1 MAGMFLPDLDCHCR
15 PPGPLHLFAPAGTTA
30 LSTSAGSLSSPVSPR
45 VGDRASLVSFT
56 LARRSVYYSMRKFT
70 AIILG
75 VSFVIGAAVFGNY
88 FYRSRAQDNTIRV
101 VGAATKR
108 FESDVVKWRIT
119 VGRSTGLADA
129 SVGYAD
135 TRKAFDN
142 LMAQLKASSI
152 NEKDISVQPINRN
165 PVYDNNGNMTGYGFV
180 QSVYVISSDLATIE
194 KLALNP
200 DEMFQKGVAL
210 QSSAL
215 EYYFSKLPDIKKEL
229 LAEATRDAKQRAVEI
244 AKNSGSGIGSMRSAR
259 AGIFQITEPYSTEV
273 SDYGIYNTSTRQ
285 KDVTVTVT
293 AEFGVR

>member
-1 MAGMFLPDLDCHCR
+1 MI
-15 PPGPLHLFAPAGTTA
+15 
-30 LSTSAGSLSSPVSPR
+30 
-45 VGDRASLVSFT
+45 
-56 LARRSVYYSMRKFT
+56 

-75 VSFVIGAAVFGNY
+75 ISFVVGAAVFGNY
-88 FYRSRAQDNTIRV
+88 FYRSRMQDNAIRV

-108 FESDVVKWRIT
+108 YESDIVKWRVS
-119 VGRSTGLADA
+119 VGRNTGLGEA
-129 SVGYAD
+129 SAGYSD
-135 TRKAFDN
+135 TRKAFEG
-142 LMAQLKASSI
+142 LMAELKAAGIS
-152 NEKDISVQPINRN
+152 EKDISVQPINRN
-165 PVYDNNGNMTGYGFV
+165 PVYDNNGNNTGYSFN

-200 DEMFQKGVAL
+200 DAMFEKGIAL
-210 QSSAL
+210 QSSSL

-229 LAEATRDAKQRAVEI
+229 LAEATRDAKGRAVEI
-244 AKNSGSGIGSMRSAR
+244 AKNSGSGIGTMRSAR

>member
-1 MAGMFLPDLDCHCR
+1 MI
-15 PPGPLHLFAPAGTTA
+15 
-30 LSTSAGSLSSPVSPR
+30 
-45 VGDRASLVSFT
+45 
-56 LARRSVYYSMRKFT
+56 
-70 AIILG
+70 AIVLG
-75 VSFVIGAAVFGNY
+75 ISFVVGAAVFGNY

-108 FESDVVKWRIT
+108 YDSDIVKWRIS
-119 VGRSTGLADA
+119 VGRQTGLGDA
-129 SVGYAD
+129 SAGYSD
-135 TRKAFDN
+135 TRKAFEG
-142 LMAQLKASSI
+142 LMAELKGAGISD
-152 NEKDISVQPINRN
+152 KDVSVQPINRN
-165 PVYDNNGNMTGYGFV
+165 PTYDNSGNHTGYNFN

-210 QSSAL
+210 QSSSL

-293 AEFGVR
+293 TEFGVR

>member
-1 MAGMFLPDLDCHCR
+1 MR
-15 PPGPLHLFAPAGTTA
+15 
-30 LSTSAGSLSSPVSPR
+30 
-45 VGDRASLVSFT
+45 T
-56 LARRSVYYSMRKFT
+56 LT

-75 VSFVIGAAVFGNY
+75 ISFVFGAAVFGNY
-88 FYRSRAQDNTIRV
+88 FYRSRAQGNTIRV

-108 FESDVVKWRIT
+108 FESDVVKWRIS
-119 VGRSTGLADA
+119 VGRNTGLGDA
-129 SVGYAD
+129 SAGYSD
-135 TRKAFDN
+135 TRKAFES
-142 LMAQLKASSI
+142 LMAELKAAGISDR
-152 NEKDISVQPINRN
+152 DISVQPINRN
-165 PVYDNNGNMTGYGFV
+165 PAYDNSRNHTGYSFN

-210 QSSAL
+210 QSSSL

>member
-1 MAGMFLPDLDCHCR
+1 M
-15 PPGPLHLFAPAGTTA
+15 
-30 LSTSAGSLSSPVSPR
+30 
-45 VGDRASLVSFT
+45 
-56 LARRSVYYSMRKFT
+56 RRLT

-75 VSFVIGAAVFGNY
+75 ISFVVGAAVFGNY

-108 FESDVVKWRIT
+108 YESDIVKWRIS
-119 VGRSTGLADA
+119 VGRNTGLGDA
-129 SVGYAD
+129 SVGYSD
-135 TRKAFDN
+135 TRKAFES
-142 LMAQLKASSI
+142 LMAELKAAGIGDSA
-152 NEKDISVQPINRN
+152 ISVQPINRN
-165 PVYDNNGNMTGYGFV
+165 PVYDNSGNMTGYSFN
-180 QSVYVISSDLATIE
+180 QSVYVISSDIGTVE

-200 DEMFQKGVAL
+200 DQMFQKGVTF
-210 QSSAL
+210 QSSTL

-229 LAEATRDAKQRAVEI
+229 LAEAARDAKQRAIEI
-244 AKNSGSGIGSMRSAR
+244 AKNSGSGIGTMRSAR

>member
-1 MAGMFLPDLDCHCR
+1 M
-15 PPGPLHLFAPAGTTA
+15 
-30 LSTSAGSLSSPVSPR
+30 
-45 VGDRASLVSFT
+45 
-56 LARRSVYYSMRKFT
+56 RRFT

-75 VSFVIGAAVFGNY
+75 ISFVVGAAVFGNY

-108 FESDVVKWRIT
+108 YDSDIVKWRIS
-119 VGRSTGLADA
+119 VGRQTGLGDA
-129 SVGYAD
+129 SAGYSD
-135 TRKAFDN
+135 TRKAFED
-142 LMAQLKASSI
+142 LMAELKTAGIS
-152 NEKDISVQPINRN
+152 EKDISVQPINRN
-165 PVYDNNGNMTGYGFV
+165 PTYDNSGNHTGYNFN

-210 QSSAL
+210 QSSML

-229 LAEATRDAKQRAVEI
+229 LAEATRDAKGRAVEI
-244 AKNSGSGIGSMRSAR
+244 AKNSGSGIGAMRSAR

-293 AEFGVR
+293 TEFGVR

>member
-1 MAGMFLPDLDCHCR
+1 MR
-15 PPGPLHLFAPAGTTA
+15 R
-30 LSTSAGSLSSPVSPR
+30 LS
-45 VGDRASLVSFT
+45 
-56 LARRSVYYSMRKFT
+56 

-75 VSFVIGAAVFGNY
+75 ISFVVGAAVFGNY
-88 FYRSRAQDNTIRV
+88 FYRSRAQGNTIRV

-108 FESDVVKWRIT
+108 YDSDIVKWRIS
-119 VGRSTGLADA
+119 VGRQTGLGDA
-129 SVGYAD
+129 SAGYSD
-135 TRKAFDN
+135 TRKAFEG
-142 LMAQLKASSI
+142 LMAELKGAGISD
-152 NEKDISVQPINRN
+152 KDVSVQPINRN
-165 PVYDNNGNMTGYGFV
+165 PTYDNSGNHTGYNFN

-210 QSSAL
+210 QSSSL

-293 AEFGVR
+293 TEFGVR

>member
-1 MAGMFLPDLDCHCR
+1 
-15 PPGPLHLFAPAGTTA
+15 
-30 LSTSAGSLSSPVSPR
+30 
-45 VGDRASLVSFT
+45 
-56 LARRSVYYSMRKFT
+56 MRT
-70 AIILG
+70 IVAIILG
-75 VSFVIGAAVFGNY
+75 ISFVVGAAVFGNY
-88 FYRSRAQDNTIRV
+88 FYRSRAQGNTIRV

-108 FESDVVKWRIT
+108 YDSDIVKWRIS
-119 VGRSTGLADA
+119 VGRQTGLGDA
-129 SVGYAD
+129 SAGYSD
-135 TRKAFDN
+135 TRKAFEG
-142 LMAQLKASSI
+142 LMAELKGAGISD
-152 NEKDISVQPINRN
+152 KDVSVQPINRN
-165 PVYDNNGNMTGYGFV
+165 PTYDNSGNHTGYNFN

-210 QSSAL
+210 QSSSL

-244 AKNSGSGIGSMRSAR
+244 AKNSGSGIGSMRTAR

>member
-1 MAGMFLPDLDCHCR
+1 
-15 PPGPLHLFAPAGTTA
+15 
-30 LSTSAGSLSSPVSPR
+30 
-45 VGDRASLVSFT
+45 
-56 LARRSVYYSMRKFT
+56 MRT
-70 AIILG
+70 IVAIILG
-75 VSFVIGAAVFGNY
+75 ISFVVGAAVFGNY
-88 FYRSRAQDNTIRV
+88 FYRSRAQGNTIRV

-108 FESDVVKWRIT
+108 YDSDIVKWRIS
-119 VGRSTGLADA
+119 VGRQTGLGDA
-129 SVGYAD
+129 SAGYSD
-135 TRKAFDN
+135 TRKAFEG
-142 LMAQLKASSI
+142 LMAELKGAGISD
-152 NEKDISVQPINRN
+152 KDVSVQPINRN
-165 PVYDNNGNMTGYGFV
+165 PTYDNSGNHTGYNFN

-210 QSSAL
+210 QSSSL

>member
-1 MAGMFLPDLDCHCR
+1 M
-15 PPGPLHLFAPAGTTA
+15 
-30 LSTSAGSLSSPVSPR
+30 
-45 VGDRASLVSFT
+45 
-56 LARRSVYYSMRKFT
+56 RRFT

-75 VSFVIGAAVFGNY
+75 ISFVVGAAVVGNY
-88 FYRSRAQDNTIRV
+88 FYRARAQSNTIRV

-108 FESDVVKWRIT
+108 YESDIVKWRVS
-119 VGRSTGLADA
+119 VGRNTGLGDV
-129 SVGYAD
+129 SIGYSD
-135 TRKAFDN
+135 TRKAFEA
-142 LMAQLKASSI
+142 LMAALKAVGVGDS
-152 NEKDISVQPINRN
+152 EISVQPINRN
-165 PVYDNNGNMTGYGFV
+165 PVYDNNGNNTGYSFN
-180 QSVYVISSDLATIE
+180 QSVYVISKDLATVE

-229 LAEATRDAKQRAVEI
+229 LAEAARDAKGRAMEI
-244 AKNSGSGIGSMRSAR
+244 ARNSGAGIGTMRSAR

>member
-1 MAGMFLPDLDCHCR
+1 
-15 PPGPLHLFAPAGTTA
+15 
-30 LSTSAGSLSSPVSPR
+30 
-45 VGDRASLVSFT
+45 
-56 LARRSVYYSMRKFT
+56 MRKFT

-75 VSFVIGAAVFGNY
+75 VSFVIGAAVFGNF
-88 FYRSRAQDNTIRV
+88 FYRSRMQDNTIRV
-101 VGAATKR
+101 VGAATR
-108 FESDVVKWRIT
+108 PYESDIVKWRIS
-119 VGRSTGLADA
+119 VGRSTGLGDA
-129 SVGYAD
+129 STGYSD
-135 TRKAFDN
+135 TRRAFEG
-142 LMAQLKASSI
+142 LMAELKAAGVS
-152 NEKDISVQPINRN
+152 EKEISVQPINRS
-165 PVYDNNGNMTGYGFV
+165 PVYDNNGNQTGYSFT

-210 QSSAL
+210 QSSSL

>member
-1 MAGMFLPDLDCHCR
+1 
-15 PPGPLHLFAPAGTTA
+15 
-30 LSTSAGSLSSPVSPR
+30 
-45 VGDRASLVSFT
+45 
-56 LARRSVYYSMRKFT
+56 
-70 AIILG
+70 
-75 VSFVIGAAVFGNY
+75 VFGNY
-88 FYRSRAQDNTIRV
+88 FYRSRVQDKTIRV

-108 FESDVVKWRIT
+108 FESDIVKWRIS
-119 VGRSTGLADA
+119 VGRQTGLADA
-129 SVGYAD
+129 SAGYSD
-135 TRKAFDN
+135 TRKAFDS
-142 LMAQLKASSI
+142 LMAKLKAASI
-152 NEKDISVQPINRN
+152 SEKEVSVQPINRN
-165 PVYDNNGNMTGYGFV
+165 PVYDNNGNQTGYGFT

-194 KLALNP
+194 GLALNP

-210 QSSAL
+210 QSSSL

-259 AGIFQITEPYSTEV
+259 AGVFQITEPYSTEV

>member
-1 MAGMFLPDLDCHCR
+1 MR
-15 PPGPLHLFAPAGTTA
+15 
-30 LSTSAGSLSSPVSPR
+30 
-45 VGDRASLVSFT
+45 T
-56 LARRSVYYSMRKFT
+56 LT

-75 VSFVIGAAVFGNY
+75 AALVTSAAVFGSF

-108 FESDVVKWRIT
+108 FESDIVKWRIS
-119 VGRSTGLADA
+119 VGRNTGLGDA
-129 SVGYAD
+129 SAGYAD
-135 TRKAFDN
+135 TRKAFDG
-142 LMAQLKASSI
+142 LMAELKGAGVS
-152 NEKDISVQPINRN
+152 EKEISVQPINRN
-165 PVYDNNGNMTGYGFV
+165 PVYDNNGNHTGYGFA

-200 DEMFQKGVAL
+200 DQMFQKGVAL
-210 QSSAL
+210 QSSSL

-273 SDYGIYNTSTRQ
+273 SDYGIYSTATRQ

-293 AEFGVR
+293 TEFTVR

>member
-1 MAGMFLPDLDCHCR
+1 M
-15 PPGPLHLFAPAGTTA
+15 
-30 LSTSAGSLSSPVSPR
+30 
-45 VGDRASLVSFT
+45 
-56 LARRSVYYSMRKFT
+56 RRFT

-108 FESDVVKWRIT
+108 YDSDIVKWRGS
-119 VGRSTGLADA
+119 VGRNTGLGDA
-129 SVGYAD
+129 SVGYSD
-135 TRKAFDN
+135 TRKAFES
-142 LMAQLKASSI
+142 LMLELKTAGIGDSA
-152 NEKDISVQPINRN
+152 ISVQPINRN
-165 PVYDNNGNMTGYGFV
+165 PIYDNSGNNTGYSFT
-180 QSVYVISSDLATIE
+180 QSVYVISADLGTVE

-210 QSSAL
+210 QSSSL
-215 EYYFSKLPDIKKEL
+215 EYYFSELPDIKKEL

-273 SDYGIYNTSTRQ
+273 TDYGIYNTSTRQ